1 MKQGMRHDETWLT
14 ITPTPLPERGGLG
27 RQAAAEARVAEF

>member
-1 MKQGMRHDETWLT
+1 MVNK
-14 ITPTPLPERGGLG
+14 TPTPERGGLG